1 MKHRIILCVFGEKVR
16 RLRIGRGLSQSELGV
31 KAGLH
36 RTYIGSIERGERNV
50 SLLNIEKIAKALDVQ
65 PRMLIAD
72 KMHRKTS
79 DICIPGDGKL
89 CPGMHIASIYKSR
102 EEQFMVLRQFL
113 FDAVKNR
120 EKCVCIANDG
130 TREGIIAELAKK
142 NISVE
147 KCSEW
152 GQFLILS
159 HNDTYFKSGDFH
171 SEKMVK
177 MLKSMHQDA
186 LAEGFLGL
194 RAAGEVTQGLMG
206 SAGYRIF
213 IEYEAR
219 LNYFYPDT
227 KAIGLCQYDE
237 AAFTKECLLDV
248 IFTHP
253 YLFFYG
259 RFMANPYYKQPSV
272 FLAPQ
277 DKEDPSALYDTIK
290 SELTNTAG

>member
-1 MKHRIILCVFGEKVR
+1 MKQGIILRVFGERVR
-16 RLRIGRGLSQSELGV
+16 QLRIQKGFSQSDLGI
-31 KAGLH
+31 KSGLH

-50 SLLNIEKIAKALDVQ
+50 SLLNIERIAKALDVQ
-65 PRMLIAD
+65 PRMLVAS
-72 KMHRKTS
+72 KMHRKTD

-89 CPGMHIASIYKSR
+89 CSGMHIASIYKSR

-113 FDAVKNR
+113 FDAVKNK

-130 TREGIIAELAKK
+130 TREGIIAELAKR
-142 NISVE
+142 NISAE

-159 HNDTYFKSGDFH
+159 HNDTYLKSGDFH

-177 MLKSMHQDA
+177 MLKNMHQDA
-186 LAEGFLGL
+186 LAEGFSGL
-194 RAAGEVTQGLMG
+194 RATGEVTHGLMN
-206 SAGYRIF
+206 SAGYRTF

-253 YLFFYG
+253 YLFFHG

-277 DKEDPSALYDTIK
+277 DKEDPSALYDTIRL
-290 SELTNTAG
+290 ELTSLAA